1 MPNSKPSTR
10 LLMGTGEQ
18 DAPWFLRSYEP
29 GVRHRISRCRY
40 HRGCSP
46 LRRVISQHWTNTG
59 RATLNPSLCAL
70 STVLETEL
78 LFSHNGTWNKM
89 FYKGRLS
96 EKKTILVSQI
106 STVIIGVVAIAIAI
120 NPFDSVFWLAVFAW
134 AGLATCFGPPVIL
147 SLYWKGVTRTGAI
160 AGMIVGPVVTVL
172 WYLWPPI
179 DIYEGGPAFIAAL
192 LTIVVVS
199 LLTKSPDD
207 EQFNEMWSAY
217 NEQNEA
223 GTPSFLAS
231 DYHYLKNMRADEL
244 RLKSDRRIVR
254 DLLEEKLTVASS
266 FKPAKGSASFGS
278 TTP

>member
-1 MPNSKPSTR
+1 
-10 LLMGTGEQ
+10 
-18 DAPWFLRSYEP
+18 
-29 GVRHRISRCRY
+29 
-40 HRGCSP
+40 
-46 LRRVISQHWTNTG
+46 
-59 RATLNPSLCAL
+59 
-70 STVLETEL
+70 
-78 LFSHNGTWNKM
+78 M

-106 STVIIGVVAIAIAI
+106 STVIIGVVAIAIAV

-160 AGMIVGPVVTVL
+160 AGMIVGPVVTVV

-231 DYHYLKNMRADEL
+231 D
-244 RLKSDRRIVR
+244 
-254 DLLEEKLTVASS
+254 
-266 FKPAKGSASFGS
+266 
-278 TTP
+278 